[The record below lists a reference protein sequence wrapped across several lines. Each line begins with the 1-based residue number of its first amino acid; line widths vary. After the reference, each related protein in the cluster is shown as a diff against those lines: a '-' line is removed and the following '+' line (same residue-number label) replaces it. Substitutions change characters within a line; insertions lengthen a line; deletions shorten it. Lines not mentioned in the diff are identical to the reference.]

1 MRNERRTMNVL
12 SITPQHG
19 PGNVLAIACVQITPH
34 IRVNGLRLVRAG
46 SGDLR
51 VFSPNAGGI
60 SVLSFAPSAIAEL
73 KSIIVDAYRSATAH
87 DRNHA
92 A

>member
-1 MRNERRTMNVL
+1 MNVL

-19 PGNVLAIACVQITPH
+19 PGNVLAIACVQITPEVR
-34 IRVNGLRLVRAG
+34 INGLRLVRAG
-46 SGDLR
+46 NGDLR
-51 VFSPNAGGI
+51 VYSPNANGT
-60 SVLSFAPSAIAEL
+60 SVLSFAPTAITEL

-87 DRNHA
+87 DRNA